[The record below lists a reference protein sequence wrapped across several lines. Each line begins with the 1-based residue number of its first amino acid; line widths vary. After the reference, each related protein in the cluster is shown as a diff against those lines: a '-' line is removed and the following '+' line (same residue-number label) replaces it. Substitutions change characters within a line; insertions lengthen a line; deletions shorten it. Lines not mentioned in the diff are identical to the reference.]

1 MKKKTSPLQ
10 KKINRM
16 VKKLTKKEKGL
27 AQIGAGQARDILDKV
42 ALLLVDDKIFT
53 RDLLGYATIKKDN
66 K

>member
-1 MKKKTSPLQ
+1 
-10 KKINRM
+10 M
-16 VKKLTKKEKGL
+16 VKKLTKKEKGS